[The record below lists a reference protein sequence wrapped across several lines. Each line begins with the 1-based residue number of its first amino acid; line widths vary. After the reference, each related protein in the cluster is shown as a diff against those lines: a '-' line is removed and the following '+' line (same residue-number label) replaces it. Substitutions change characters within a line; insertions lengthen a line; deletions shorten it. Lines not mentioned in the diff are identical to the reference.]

1 MHQDLIFNLG
11 SEKNILNVVNFG
23 KITRHLDLPQLT
35 EIQLRS
41 YKEFL
46 QTDKSPAKRENLG
59 LQSVFMDT
67 FPIESSNG
75 DVVLEFVEYTLG
87 EPKKDLWECKVN
99 SLTFSFPLKAT
110 IRLITM
116 ESGEV
121 REQEV
126 YMGDLPIMTSNGTF
140 VINGAERVVVNQLH
154 RSPGVFIFY
163 DEVKNLYSARVIPD
177 HKGSWLEFE
186 VDPKGLLIARID
198 RRKKFPFTLLARAL
212 GHGTNEEL
220 LRLFYNIEEVK
231 TAGAQM
237 KSLMKYLDRKVIADI
252 VNPQTGEIIVESG
265 HELTEDNLDVIRES
279 NVESIELI
287 VFPGLAEDTLVL
299 RSMEKDGVTNTE
311 DALIEFLK
319 IQKPVDYNAD
329 NGDPE
334 KRQRNL
340 DRAKKELERL
350 FFDHKTYNMGSVGR
364 YKMNARFNHHNPR
377 DFTDKV
383 QDQTLRPEDIVETVR
398 YMVHAI
404 NGSPG
409 YFFDD
414 IDHLG
419 NRRVRTVGELLT
431 LQLKTGFSRMERVVK
446 ERMSMNDT
454 DSMTPQLLI
463 SIKPISAV
471 LNEFFGSSQLS
482 QFMDQTNPLSEIT
495 HKRRLN
501 ALGPGGLTRERAG
514 FEVRDVH
521 YTHYGRL
528 CPIETPEGP
537 NIGLITS
544 MATYARLNPYGFIE
558 TPYRIVENGR
568 DTGKVKYVS
577 ATEEDHYVIA
587 QANAKLGPNGEFLDT
602 LVSCRYR
609 GDFPL
614 KSPEEIDLMDIDP
627 AQVVS
632 LSTALIPF
640 LEHDDANRALM
651 GSNMQRQA
659 VPLLYPEAAIVGTG
673 MERNIA
679 YDSGVSVIAR
689 RDGVVVSVTGDEIIV
704 ETKDGQ
710 LDKYRLV
717 RFRRTNQSTVQNQN
731 PVVSA
736 YLAPGDGKITEV
748 SNDSFSFVTSHGE
761 TFQYPMKTWQGK
773 MMLRAKKGEEV
784 YAGTLL
790 AGEEVRGHESG
801 QSKERYARTGT
812 ILADGHATSHGRLA
826 LGKNITVAFMPWDG
840 YNFEDAIVLS
850 SGLVRDDVFTSIHI
864 EEFEIQARET
874 KLGRETI
881 TRDIPNISERAFRD
895 LDEEGIIRIGAEVRP
910 GDILV
915 GMVTPKGETDLTPEY
930 RLLHSIFGEKAKEV
944 RDSSLRVPNGHGG
957 IIVDIVRFSRE
968 AGDELPAGIIES
980 VKVYV
985 AKRRKISVGDKM
997 AGRHGNKGVISII
1010 LPEAD
1015 MPFLPDG
1022 TPVDVVLNP
1031 LGVPSRMNLGQIF
1044 ETQLAWA
1051 GKALGLHFETPVFDG
1066 AKWDDVAKYM
1076 NQANLP
1082 ESSKMNLRDGR
1093 TGDYFEQAAFVGTV
1107 YMLKLHHMVDD
1118 KMHARSTG
1126 PYSLVTQQP
1135 LGGKAQFG
1143 GQRLGEMEVWAL
1155 KAYGAAHTLQELLT
1169 VKSDDMQGRARV
1181 YESIV
1186 KGIHAIRPGVPE
1198 SFNVLV
1204 REIRSLALDISI
1216 IDEDGQQVELSELE
1230 DDYTKARKRIKVD
1243 SVEAE

>member
-1 MHQDLIFNLG
+1 MG

-41 YKEFL
+41 YEEFL
-46 QTDKSPAKRENLG
+46 QTNKSPAKRENLG
-59 LQSVFMDT
+59 LQSVFTDT

-99 SLTFSFPLKAT
+99 SLTYSFPLKAT
-110 IRLITM
+110 IRLIAM

-186 VDPKGLLIARID
+186 VDSKGLLIARID
-198 RRKKFPFTLLARAL
+198 RRKKFPFTLLVRAL

-220 LRLFYNIEEVK
+220 LRLFYKVEEVK

-237 KSLMKYLDRKVIADI
+237 KTLMKYLDRKVIADI
-252 VNPQTGEIIVESG
+252 VNPQTGEIIVEAG

-287 VFPGLAEDTLVL
+287 VFPGLAEDSLVL

-340 DRAKKELERL
+340 DRAKTELERL
-350 FFDHKTYNMGSVGR
+350 FFDPKTYNMGSVGR

-377 DFTDKV
+377 DFTDNVK
-383 QDQTLRPEDIVETVR
+383 DQTLRPEDIVETVR

-404 NGSPG
+404 NGSHG

-614 KSPEEIDLMDIDP
+614 KSQEEIDLMDIDP

-748 SNDSFSFVTSHGE
+748 SNDSFAFVTSHGE

-773 MMLRAKKGEEV
+773 MILRAKKGEEV

-801 QSKERYARTGT
+801 QPRDRYARTGT
-812 ILADGHATSHGRLA
+812 ILADGYATSHGRLA

-850 SGLVRDDVFTSIHI
+850 SRLVRDDVFTSIHI

-968 AGDELPAGIIES
+968 SGDELPAGIVES

-997 AGRHGNKGVISII
+997 AGRHGNKGVISTI
-1010 LPEAD
+1010 LSEAD

-1066 AKWDDVAKYM
+1066 AKWDDVAQYM

-1093 TGDYFEQAAFVGTV
+1093 TGDYFEQPAFVGTV

-1216 IDEDGQQVELSELE
+1216 VDEDGQQVELSELE